1 MMRNLYEIKEGY
13 KQIQSFIEEGELDQE
28 MLQDTFEGIDG
39 EFEEKA
45 ENCGLVIKN
54 WQAEAEM
61 IDNEIK
67 RLQERSNKLK
77 ADADSLQQRV
87 FDAMAETGKT
97 KFSTEHFR
105 FGARKSEYVD
115 ISEGATIP
123 MVYIKTKVTSS
134 PDKVAIKKAIKSGKV
149 IEGVTVKSKLN
160 YSMK

>member
-1 MMRNLYEIKEGY
+1 MRNLYEIKEGY
-13 KQIQSFIEEGELDQE
+13 KQIQALIEDGELDQE

-45 ENCGLVIKN
+45 ENCGLVIRN

-61 IDNEIK
+61 IDNEVK
-67 RLQERSNKLK
+67 RLQERSKKLK

-97 KFSTEHFR
+97 KFSTDHFQ
-105 FGARKSEYVD
+105 FGTRKSEYVD
-115 ISEGATIP
+115 IDDSVEVPEAF
-123 MVYIKTKVTSS
+123 IKVKVTKS
-134 PDKVAIKKAIKSGKV
+134 PDKTALKKAIKAGEV
-149 IEGVTVKSKLN
+149 IEGVTVKTRLN